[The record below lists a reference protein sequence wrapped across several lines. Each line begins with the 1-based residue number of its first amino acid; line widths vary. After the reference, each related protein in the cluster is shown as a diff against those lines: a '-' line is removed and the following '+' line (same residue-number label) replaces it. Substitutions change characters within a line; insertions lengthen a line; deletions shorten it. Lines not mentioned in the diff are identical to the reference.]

1 MNKMKNRII
10 ATGLAF
16 ICCGAGI
23 SAQDLNPTVEVSRQ
37 YQGQLMEVHKPVME
51 MALPDSVDKFNLEFD
66 YSVFEN
72 PSFKKDCISHEM
84 FL

>member
-1 MNKMKNRII
+1 MKNRII
-10 ATGLAF
+10 ATGLAL